1 MLRTTVRVRNALEVL
16 ERMERNGKRGTKE
29 FMDACDI
36 VHRMLLEE
44 EKEANSWNNASN
56 PLIEFICQRT
66 IFTEES
72 DYVLNS
78 SSGLDEDNMLAYR
91 TNRLV
96 FARKGNVLD
105 FAMTIKDSIDEE
117 ILINVLKNSDIGL
130 KYAFA
135 LANPKFC
142 IDMVQCYFDLSL
154 VSQETEVKLLKSDK
168 NYTFSRNAYLCT
180 KLASIIKIIALGTPS
195 DEEVLIRMLLA
206 IESRLSTNLF
216 EIQLKM
222 LKNEGVPLEKVR
234 ILLERQEKVLTNP

>member
-16 ERMERNGKRGTKE
+16 EGMERNGKRGTKE

-36 VHRMLLEE
+36 VHGMLLEE

-56 PLIEFICQRT
+56 PLIEFIL
-66 IFTEES
+66 FTEES

-78 SSGLDEDNMLAYR
+78 SSCLDEDNMLAYR

-105 FAMTIKDSIDEE
+105 FAMAIKDSIDEE

-180 KLASIIKIIALGTPS
+180 KLAAIIKIIALGTPS

-206 IESRLSTNLF
+206 IESKLSINLF

-222 LKNEGVPLEKVR
+222 LKKEGIPLEKVR

>member
-16 ERMERNGKRGTKE
+16 EGMERNGKRGTKE

-36 VHRMLLEE
+36 VHGMLLEE
-44 EKEANSWNNASN
+44 EKEANSWNNAS
-56 PLIEFICQRT
+56 IICQRT

-105 FAMTIKDSIDEE
+105 FAMAIKDSIDEE

-180 KLASIIKIIALGTPS
+180 KLAAIIKIIALGTPS

-206 IESRLSTNLF
+206 IESKLSINLF

-222 LKNEGVPLEKVR
+222 LKKEGIPLEKVR